1 MLIIIGAICH
11 LRYIASGIGISLCQQ
26 GSPLGPILFLLIFN
40 IPHIIIRYF
49 LTMIGYKSGTSLVEA
64 PTVGRFCR
72 SSARGRRSSAS
83 WSSAV

>member
-40 IPHIIIRYF
+40 IPHIIRYF
-49 LTMIGYKSGTSLVEA
+49 LTMIGYKSGAWSRALVA
-64 PTVGRFCR
+64 GRSYK
-72 SSARGRRSSAS
+72 SSARVRRSSAS